1 MPIYEYECSQC
12 HQTSDALQKVNDPA
26 PETCPRCGAHDTLTR
41 LLSRTSFVLKGGGWY
56 ADLYSSNKPKSEGGE
71 AKPAVKTEG
80 SGGAAAA
87 PASGDGGGG
96 GGGGSGGGGSGG
108 GGSGGGGSGGGGSG
122 GGDSGGSGTGGGSSS
137 SGSASSGQGPV
148 NSAPKVAAAKA

>member
-71 AKPAVKTEG
+71 AKPAAKTEG
-80 SGGAAAA
+80 TGPATAA
-87 PASGDGGGG
+87 PASGGGDGGGG
-96 GGGGSGGGGSGG
+96 
-108 GGSGGGGSGGGGSG
+108 
-122 GGDSGGSGTGGGSSS
+122 SGGSGTGGGSSS

-148 NSAPKVAAAKA
+148 NSAPKVAAVKA

>member
-26 PETCPRCGAHDTLTR
+26 PETCPRCGAQHTLSR

-56 ADLYSSNKPKSEGGE
+56 ADLYSSSKSKGAESSEPKTPAKTESTTPPAPSTPSSEGG
-71 AKPAVKTEG
+71 
-80 SGGAAAA
+80 
-87 PASGDGGGG
+87 D
-96 GGGGSGGGGSGG
+96 
-108 GGSGGGGSGGGGSG
+108 
-122 GGDSGGSGTGGGSSS
+122 GGSSGSGS
-137 SGSASSGQGPV
+137 SGSGPS

>member
-26 PETCPRCGAHDTLTR
+26 PETCPRCGAQHTLSR

-56 ADLYSSNKPKSEGGE
+56 ADLYS
-71 AKPAVKTEG
+71 KPATKTE
-80 SGGAAAA
+80 SPT
-87 PASGDGGGG
+87 PAS
-96 GGGGSGGGGSGG
+96 STPASTPA
-108 GGSGGGGSGGGGSG
+108 SPPS
-122 GGDSGGSGTGGGSSS
+122 GDSGNSGSGS
-137 SGSASSGQGPV
+137 SGSGPS